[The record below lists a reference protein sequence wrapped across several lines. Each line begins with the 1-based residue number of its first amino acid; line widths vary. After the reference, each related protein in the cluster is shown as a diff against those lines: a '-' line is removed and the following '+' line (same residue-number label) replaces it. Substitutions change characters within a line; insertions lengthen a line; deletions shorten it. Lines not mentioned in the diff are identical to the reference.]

1 MQMLK
6 RWQFWLG
13 VIISAVFLYLAL
25 GGLRLRDV
33 WETLRNANYWWL
45 IPGVAVYFI
54 AVGFRSWRWSYVL
67 RPIKPVSAARLFPI
81 VVIGYMGNN
90 VYPARAGEFIRAYIL
105 WKKAGINVG
114 ATLTTAMLERVFDGL
129 MMLLF
134 VFIALPF
141 APLPAA
147 LHRYMPLLT
156 VLMVGAAAVFFI
168 LAMVPE
174 HTRRL
179 YTWFIDRLVPRRL
192 QPPVHD
198 LADGVLH
205 GLQILRSGRA
215 VFVVFGVTLIIW
227 LLETVK
233 YWLVMHC
240 FDFRVSFLAL
250 MLVNGVVNLATIIP
264 SAPAYLG
271 TFDKAGS
278 EVMMRF
284 GVPQTEGTSYILLLH
299 AVLWLPV
306 TALGF
311 FFMWRESVS
320 WQDLGTAAR
329 LKAGGEFQG
338 VIKGADQESGSITS
352 PGN

>member
-1 MQMLK
+1 MQVLK
-6 RWQFWLG
+6 RWQFWVG

-25 GGLRLRDV
+25 GGLKLGDV
-33 WETLRNANYWWL
+33 WETLRGANYWWL
-45 IPGVAVYFI
+45 VPGVAVYFV

-67 RPIKPVSAARLFPI
+67 RPVQQVSARRLFPI

-105 WKKAGINVG
+105 WKKAGINIG
-114 ATLTTAMLERVFDGL
+114 STLTTAMLERVFDGL

-134 VFIALPF
+134 VFVALPS
-141 APLPAA
+141 APLPED
-147 LHRYMPLLT
+147 LRRYMPIST
-156 VLMVGAAAVFFI
+156 TLMVSAAAIFFV
-168 LAMVPE
+168 LAMLPE
-174 HTRRL
+174 QMRRL
-179 YTWFIDRLVPRRL
+179 YTWIIDRAVPQRL
-192 QPPVHD
+192 RQPIHG
-198 LADGVLH
+198 LADGVLR
-205 GLQILRSGRA
+205 GLQILRSGRD
-215 VFVVFGVTLIIW
+215 VFIVFGVTLVIW

-250 MLVNGVVNLATIIP
+250 MLVNGVVNLATVIP

-278 EVMMRF
+278 EVMIRF
-284 GVPQTEGTSYILLLH
+284 GVPQTAGTSYILLLH

-320 WQDLGTAAR
+320 WQDLDTAAR
-329 LKAGGEFQG
+329 IKEKGRESQKA
-338 VIKGADQESGSITS
+338 ASI
-352 PGN
+352 

>member
-6 RWQFWLG
+6 RWQFWVG

-25 GGLRLRDV
+25 GGLKLRDV

-45 IPGVAVYFI
+45 VPGVAVYFV

-67 RPIKPVSAARLFPI
+67 NPIQPVPARRLFPI

-114 ATLTTAMLERVFDGL
+114 ATLTTAVLERVFDGL

-134 VFIALPF
+134 VFVALPF
-141 APLPAA
+141 APLPEAI
-147 LHRYMPLLT
+147 HHYMPILT
-156 VLMVGAAAVFFI
+156 ALMLGASAIFFV
-168 LAMVPE
+168 LAMLPDL
-174 HTRRL
+174 TRRL
-179 YTWFIDRLVPRRL
+179 YTWVIDRVVPQRFRE
-192 QPPVHD
+192 PVRG

-215 VFVVFGVTLIIW
+215 VFVVFGATLVIW

-278 EVMMRF
+278 EVMTRF

-320 WQDLGTAAR
+320 WQDLGVAAR
-329 LKAGGEFQG
+329 
-338 VIKGADQESGSITS
+338 IKDKRRDS
-352 PGN
+352 

>member
-1 MQMLK
+1 MWK

-13 VIISAVFLYLAL
+13 LVISVVFLYLAL
-25 GGLRLRDV
+25 KGLRLQDV
-33 WETLRNANYWWL
+33 WETLHTANYWWL
-45 IPGVAVYFI
+45 IPGVVVYFM
-54 AVGFRSWRWSYVL
+54 AVGFRSWRWGYVL
-67 RPIKPVSAARLFPI
+67 RPIQPVSARRLFPI

-114 ATLTTAMLERVFDGL
+114 STLTTAVLERIFDGL

-141 APLPAA
+141 APLPEA
-147 LHRYMPLLT
+147 LSRYMPILT
-156 VLMVGAAAVFFI
+156 ALMVGASGIFFM
-168 LAMVPE
+168 LAIFPNL
-174 HTRRL
+174 TRRL
-179 YTWFIDRLVPRRL
+179 YTWVIEHVVPTRFRS
-192 QPPVHD
+192 PVHN
-198 LADGVLH
+198 LADGVLS
-205 GLQILRSGRA
+205 GLQVLRSVRA

-284 GVPQTEGTSYILLLH
+284 GVSQTVGTSYILLLH

-311 FFMWRESVS
+311 LFMWRESVS
-320 WQDLGTAAR
+320 WQDLGMAAR
-329 LKAGGEFQG
+329 
-338 VIKGADQESGSITS
+338 IKETGQEPSLFSRS
-352 PGN
+352 

>member
-250 MLVNGVVNLATIIP
+250 MLVNGVVNLVTIIP

-329 LKAGGEFQG
+329 IKAGGEFQG

>member
-1 MQMLK
+1 MWR

-13 VIISAVFLYLAL
+13 LIISVAFLYLAL
-25 GGLRLRDV
+25 RGLRLKDV
-33 WETLRNANYWWL
+33 WETLHTANYWWL
-45 IPGVAVYFI
+45 IPGVIVYFV

-67 RPIKPVSAARLFPI
+67 RPIQPVPARRLFPI

-114 ATLTTAMLERVFDGL
+114 STLTTAVLERMFDGL

-141 APLPAA
+141 APLPEA
-147 LHRYMPLLT
+147 LRRYMPILT
-156 VLMVGAAAVFFI
+156 ALMVGASGVFFMLAI
-168 LAMVPE
+168 LPDL
-174 HTRRL
+174 TRRL
-179 YTWFIDRLVPRRL
+179 YTWVIEHVVPIRFR
-192 QPPVHD
+192 PPVHN
-198 LADGVLH
+198 LADGVLY
-205 GLQILRSGRA
+205 GLQVLRSARA

-284 GVPQTEGTSYILLLH
+284 GVSQTEGTSYILLLH

-320 WQDLGTAAR
+320 WQDLGMAAR
-329 LKAGGEFQG
+329 
-338 VIKGADQESGSITS
+338 IKDMGQEPQKKRKHGIL
-352 PGN
+352 G